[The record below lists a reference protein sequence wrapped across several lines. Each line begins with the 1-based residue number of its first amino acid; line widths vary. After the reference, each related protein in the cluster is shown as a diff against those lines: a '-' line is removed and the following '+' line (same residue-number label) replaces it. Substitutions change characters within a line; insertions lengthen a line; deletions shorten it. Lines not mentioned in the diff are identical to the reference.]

1 MIKHKLIQGSPE
13 WVAFRLEHDGAS
25 EAAAMLGLSRK
36 NTRNELLHMK
46 HTGMSKEFSEFVQ
59 RNILD
64 KGHKVEALA
73 RPLIEEAIGDDL
85 YPVTCSNGRL
95 SASCDGLTMGVEGGE
110 IAFEH
115 KQWNAEHS
123 EMVRNNIMPEEHI
136 PQCQQIMLV
145 TGAQKVVFTVSDGTP
160 DNLVRMDVLPDD
172 AWFER
177 IERGWEQFH
186 KDLAAYVPVD
196 IAEMPRAE
204 VKIELPALFVHA
216 KGEITEHNMEAFGI
230 ALTNKLAEVR
240 AIALLND
247 QDFSNAKEAA
257 KKFRDTAKAIALS
270 KEAMLAQTDTI
281 GEAARKMDAW
291 VKDLNGTALLLEK
304 DVDRED
310 LAKKRVMISDTATAY
325 TAHIEALE
333 SETRPIQLNIP
344 RPNFAEVIKGKRNY
358 ASMQGAL
365 DDVLANGKIEAD
377 AVAKHL
383 RGKLAWYN
391 ETTGINNGCYGF
403 LFADLDKIITKPMDD
418 FKLLV
423 TTRIDAHKKAEAAK
437 IERIRAE
444 EKAKAE
450 VAAAEV
456 FEAARIKAEQEAKA
470 KAEAE
475 IASKA
480 KADAVIAYEAEL
492 EVGAKLLED
501 QAAAAIED
509 RRKRAQITEQSKT
522 FNGAPAK
529 LINPSDAEISEAM
542 QVAFTATSYE
552 ATRIR
557 PDDGEV
563 IAVIM
568 DEFSVSYGQACDYI
582 LEVAENLRVTP

>member
-186 KDLAAYVPVD
+186 KDLAHTSRWILQKCP
-196 IAEMPRAE
+196 
-204 VKIELPALFVHA
+204 
-216 KGEITEHNMEAFGI
+216 
-230 ALTNKLAEVR
+230 
-240 AIALLND
+240 
-247 QDFSNAKEAA
+247 
-257 KKFRDTAKAIALS
+257 
-270 KEAMLAQTDTI
+270 
-281 GEAARKMDAW
+281 
-291 VKDLNGTALLLEK
+291 
-304 DVDRED
+304 
-310 LAKKRVMISDTATAY
+310 
-325 TAHIEALE
+325 
-333 SETRPIQLNIP
+333 
-344 RPNFAEVIKGKRNY
+344 
-358 ASMQGAL
+358 
-365 DDVLANGKIEAD
+365 
-377 AVAKHL
+377 
-383 RGKLAWYN
+383 
-391 ETTGINNGCYGF
+391 
-403 LFADLDKIITKPMDD
+403 
-418 FKLLV
+418 
-423 TTRIDAHKKAEAAK
+423 
-437 IERIRAE
+437 
-444 EKAKAE
+444 
-450 VAAAEV
+450 
-456 FEAARIKAEQEAKA
+456 EQK
-470 KAEAE
+470 
-475 IASKA
+475 
-480 KADAVIAYEAEL
+480 
-492 EVGAKLLED
+492 
-501 QAAAAIED
+501 
-509 RRKRAQITEQSKT
+509 
-522 FNGAPAK
+522 
-529 LINPSDAEISEAM
+529 
-542 QVAFTATSYE
+542 
-552 ATRIR
+552 
-557 PDDGEV
+557 
-563 IAVIM
+563 
-568 DEFSVSYGQACDYI
+568 
-582 LEVAENLRVTP
+582 